1 MKLRNPSVEP
11 TGVPAPDGAVKTDT
25 TGVSV
30 PDQTDSTA
38 VKGRAAQPEPSGGLV
53 PDQRDSL
60 AEPISNAEPDT
71 TVAHSSG
78 TEQPGILL
86 PEERD
91 SVHVKTEIP
100 RSVPPETTLPV
111 EAGADTLRN

>member
-1 MKLRNPSVEP
+1 MPASDQPSEMD
-11 TGVPAPDGAVKTDT
+11 TTVPDDAVKTDT

-38 VKGRAAQPEPSGGLV
+38 VKEHAVETEPSGGLA

-60 AEPISNAEPDT
+60 AEPISEAESDT
-71 TVAHSSG
+71 TVAHSSE

-91 SVHVKTEIP
+91 SVNAKTEIP
-100 RSVPPETTLPV
+100 RPVLPEMKLPM
-111 EAGADTLRN
+111 EADSDSLRK